1 MCKKCTFLFPINQS
15 SSIHWMSFWP
25 LAMEKAEEECRKWQV
40 NTLSPVE
47 KAYLETVKELGQKV
61 RIKKTK

>member
-1 MCKKCTFLFPINQS
+1 
-15 SSIHWMSFWP
+15 
-25 LAMEKAEEECRKWQV
+25 MEKAEEEYRKWQV